1 MGSIL
6 LMKELTM
13 HFYAV
18 ECYLLIIQDS
28 VMQQDLVFSPLKK
41 GRIFKMYKPIV
52 QEEYEDSCNTAI
64 LEEVGLYEN
73 LDGIDIITDA
83 RHGWRKMLKTPVS
96 LQLGSDHI
104 KFLIVLM

>member
-1 MGSIL
+1 
-6 LMKELTM
+6 
-13 HFYAV
+13 
-18 ECYLLIIQDS
+18 
-28 VMQQDLVFSPLKK
+28 
-41 GRIFKMYKPIV
+41 MYKPIV

-73 LDGIDIITDA
+73 LDGLDIITM
-83 RHGWRKMLKTPVS
+83 HGMDGEKMLKTPVS